1 MTSGDTAEKNVCVLF
16 LYARRRRE
24 PEMQGF
30 INERMMCVL
39 NNSNFVYFF
48 PEFFAELTLNWK

>member
-1 MTSGDTAEKNVCVLF
+1 MCVCVLF
-16 LYARRRRE
+16 LHATRHRA
-24 PEMQGF
+24 PEMQG
-30 INERMMCVL
+30 INEKMTCVL

>member
-1 MTSGDTAEKNVCVLF
+1 MTSGDTEEKNVF
-16 LYARRRRE
+16 LYATRQRA
-24 PEMQGF
+24 PEVQG
-30 INERMMCVL
+30 INEQMMCVL